1 VIVAMLF
8 AAQLVNGAGTTRRSD
23 TSTYASAHVQ
33 RVVDSAAASNERVPP
48 SLGRYNAVLES
59 EIAAGL
65 TRGDGAE
72 ATLGL
77 EQVASTLTWDR
88 RGTTEQRVTGYRS
101 QSVGPNLSSLG
112 FFEYAWAVP
121 ILYGNRLEFMFGAD
135 TVPGRNGR
143 PGRKARGAAYAAH
156 PLASDRQQ
164 FYRFSGGDTIVTMR
178 VGNREI
184 PVVRVMVTS
193 RGGLAARTMLF
204 DGELDL
210 DAVRW
215 HVVRMRGRFSVSGG
229 RSTFREDVLAR
240 TVETIAYVEL
250 VNREVN
256 SEYWVPQYQRFE
268 AQASSLLAGDGK
280 VFYRILTH
288 FRSLAAEPVSSGIG
302 GASPDRLETRP
313 HDIAIAGR
321 PVLAAYRDWSKD
333 IGQVSAG
340 TRASDFD
347 DVAPPELRAAGPPQ
361 LLAQVERLSDL
372 ARFSRVEGLFTGLG
386 VTARMRDAAPGLV
399 LRATGGW
406 AWSEHAARGRVS
418 GEYTR
423 STGTWG
429 ALIGRTLDVTNDFRS
444 PFDSGSTLGALF
456 GQDDN
461 DYVDRR
467 LALGSY
473 SRALGR
479 SAGATLRLES
489 GVVADRGVQANVAR
503 APLSRGDSFLPN
515 RGVRPG
521 TYARQAIE
529 IRFSPDLDPQ
539 LLRTGRSAV
548 ARYERGDG
556 TLAYQRIELRLAQ
569 RANRGSWTL
578 ATRLDAGLVLAS
590 DPPPQQLIEI
600 GRSENLVSYAYKE
613 FAGDQAA
620 MLRGIAMY
628 RLPVLRAP
636 VQLVGRFWLPEPSPA
651 LAVTTQVGWTGFS
664 SDAARRS
671 AYELGMSNGTPLS
684 RATGSARASLGVGL
698 RFFGGAVGVMAAR
711 ALDHAEGWRL
721 HADFN
726 PQP

>member
-1 VIVAMLF
+1 VIVATLL
-8 AAQLVNGAGTTRRSD
+8 AAQLVTGARTSMRGD
-23 TSTYASAHVQ
+23 TSTYASA
-33 RVVDSAAASNERVPP
+33 RVHRIVDSAAASNERVPP
-48 SLGRYNAVLES
+48 SLGRYAAVLES
-59 EIAAGL
+59 EISAGL
-65 TRGDGAE
+65 RRSDGAE

-88 RGTTEQRVTGYRS
+88 RGATEQRVTGYRS
-101 QSVGPNLSSLG
+101 QSAGPNLSSLG

-121 ILYGNRLEFMFGAD
+121 ILYGNRLELMFGAD
-135 TVPGRNGR
+135 TVPWRNGP
-143 PGRKARGAAYAAH
+143 PGRKIRGAAYAAH
-156 PLASDRQQ
+156 PLATDREE
-164 FYRFSGGDTIVTMR
+164 FYRFSGGDTIVTMH

-184 PVVRVMVTS
+184 PVVRLMVSS
-193 RGGLAARTMLF
+193 RKDLATRTMLF

-229 RSTFREDVLAR
+229 RRTLRESMLSRA
-240 TVETIAYVEL
+240 VEAIAYVEL

-256 SEYWVPQYQRFE
+256 GEYWVPQYQRFE
-268 AQASSLLAGDGK
+268 AQASSLIAGDGR
-280 VFYRILTH
+280 VFYRILTQ
-288 FRSLAAEPVSSGIG
+288 FRSLAVESAPPAIG
-302 GASPDRLETRP
+302 GASPDRLEPRP
-313 HDIAIAGR
+313 HDIAIADR
-321 PVLAAYRDWSKD
+321 AALSAYRDWSAN
-333 IGQVSAG
+333 IGAISAN

-347 DVAPPELRAAGPPQ
+347 DVAPQRLRATGPPL
-361 LLAQVERLSDL
+361 LLAQVERSSDL
-372 ARFSRVEGLFTGLG
+372 VRFNRVEGLFTGLG
-386 VTARMRDAAPGLV
+386 VTAKLRDQAPGLV

-406 AWSEHAARGRVS
+406 AWSEQAARGHVS
-418 GEYTR
+418 GEYAR
-423 STGTWG
+423 GSGTW
-429 ALIGRTLDVTNDFRS
+429 AAFIGRTLDVTNDFRS

-467 LALGSY
+467 IALGSY
-473 SRALGR
+473 TRALGTG
-479 SAGATLRLES
+479 AAATLRLES

-503 APLSRGDSFLPN
+503 APLFRSDSFLPN
-515 RGVRPG
+515 RRVRPG

-556 TLAYQRIELRLAQ
+556 TLNYQRIELRLAQ
-569 RANRGSWTL
+569 RANIGDWTL
-578 ATRLDAGLVLAS
+578 ATRLDAGLVLGAS
-590 DPPPQQLIEI
+590 PPPQQLIEI
-600 GRSENLVSYAYKE
+600 GRSENLVSYGYKE

-636 VQLVGRFWLPEPSPA
+636 LILVKRLWLPEPSPA
-651 LAVTTQVGWTGFS
+651 LAVLTQVGWTGFS
-664 SDAARRS
+664 TDAARKS
-671 AYELGMSNGTPLS
+671 AYELGTSNGAPLS
-684 RATGSARASLGVGL
+684 RATGPARASLGVGL
-698 RFFGGAVGVMAAR
+698 RFFGGIFGVMAVR
-711 ALDHAEGWRL
+711 PLDHAEGWRL